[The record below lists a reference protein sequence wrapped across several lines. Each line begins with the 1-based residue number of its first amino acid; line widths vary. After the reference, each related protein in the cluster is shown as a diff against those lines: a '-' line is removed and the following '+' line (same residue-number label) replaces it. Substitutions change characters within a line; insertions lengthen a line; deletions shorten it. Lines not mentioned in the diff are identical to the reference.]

1 MANVIRIHPNDSVV
15 MALHDLPAGEALE
28 LDGDAGALGIRT
40 SNPIPFGHKV
50 AIATIP
56 DGQHVIKYGAS
67 IGVATADIAPG
78 QHVHSHN
85 LTSVR
90 GAATAT
96 GATTI

>member
-15 MALHDLPAGEALE
+15 MALRDLHEGETLE
-28 LDGDAGALGIRT
+28 MDGEDGCLGVIT
-40 SNPIPFGHKV
+40 IDPIPFGHKV
-50 AIATIP
+50 AIVAIT

-67 IGVATADIAPG
+67 IGVATANIQPG

-90 GAATAT
+90 GAASAI